1 MTFDG
6 RDCGV
11 TLLKNDRVLLSL
23 LVDTQTRKKRAANIR
38 PKIPFTFVH
47 TNEKRKLVGGA
58 CPRRHC
64 RCHDGFLFFPFS
76 SCKYS

>member
-47 TNEKRKLVGGA
+47 TNEKRKLVGGGL
-58 CPRRHC
+58 PTPP
-64 RCHDGFLFFPFS
+64 LPLP
-76 SCKYS
+76 